1 MEALLQLPTVDIQ
14 LRVSVEGEG
23 EGEGNNNNI
32 IVLSCKYSAPG
43 LAAVEAAAQ
52 AGAGEIVSL
61 LLAAKPGLHCDR
73 AWFLAAAEG
82 HLNVL
87 QILSRHGV
95 EQDIRDEQGR
105 TALCHAVLSSQQ
117 ETVRSV

>member
-14 LRVSVEGEG
+14 LSVSVEG

-43 LAAVEAAAQ
+43 LSALEAAAQ
-52 AGAGEIVSL
+52 TGAGEIVSL
-61 LLAAKPGLHCDR
+61 LLAAKPGLHCER

-105 TALCHAVLSSQQ
+105 TALCHAVLSSQR